1 MSIKL
6 LARELYRARQEV
18 ERHEKA
24 LAEAPADSKPAIEEA
39 LRQARAE
46 KYRLRRLLD
55 GQIER

>member
-6 LARELYRARQEV
+6 LARELYRSRQAV
-18 ERHEKA
+18 EKHEKA
-24 LAEAPADSKPAIEEA
+24 LAEASADNKPAIEEA

-46 KYRLRRLLD
+46 KHRLRRLLD